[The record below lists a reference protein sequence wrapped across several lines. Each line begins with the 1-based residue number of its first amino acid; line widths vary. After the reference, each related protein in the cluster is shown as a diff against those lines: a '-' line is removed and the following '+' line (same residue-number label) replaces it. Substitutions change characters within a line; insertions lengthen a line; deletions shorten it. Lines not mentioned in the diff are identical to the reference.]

1 MKILIVDDSAR
12 VRKMIRATLAGLVEE
27 VAECNDGC
35 EALAAYERYRPDWVL
50 MDIKMEQVD
59 GLIATAQIKASHPE
73 ARVIVVTN
81 FDDEALRED
90 AATAGAC
97 AYVIKDN
104 LLALRDIIGERHSA
118 SATFIHAKAMGNV
131 L

>member
-1 MKILIVDDSAR
+1 MNILIVDDSAR
-12 VRKMIRATLAGLVEE
+12 VRQMIRSTLAGLIEE
-27 VAECNDGC
+27 VAECSDGR
-35 EALAAYERYRPDWVL
+35 EALTAYERHRPDWVL
-50 MDIKMEQVD
+50 MDIKMKEID

-73 ARVIVVTN
+73 ARVIIVTN
-81 FDDEALRED
+81 FDDEALRDD

-104 LLALRDIIGERHSA
+104 LLALRDIIGEGHSA
-118 SATFIHAKAMGNV
+118 SKIRRNI